1 MMTAHE
7 LGCNFTEFSLE
18 EKLKKKHQIF
28 GFVCCVISYNRN
40 HNHNHNHNETSFHP
54 IRFG

>member
-40 HNHNHNHNETSFHP
+40 HNHNFFSSHSLLLGHISV
-54 IRFG
+54 